1 MDDSRYKEAG
11 PISPKGSEVT
21 GKSDYGL
28 CKRSGK
34 NQLANLCNSVNQS
47 SSSEPA
53 ATSAPSIGSPSYD
66 QCLEEERGHPLWWV
80 RTARSS

>member
-1 MDDSRYKEAG
+1 LELKLIMDDSRYKEAG

-47 SSSEPA
+47 SRVVNQLPPA
-53 ATSAPSIGSPSYD
+53 H
-66 QCLEEERGHPLWWV
+66 HPLEV
-80 RTARSS
+80 